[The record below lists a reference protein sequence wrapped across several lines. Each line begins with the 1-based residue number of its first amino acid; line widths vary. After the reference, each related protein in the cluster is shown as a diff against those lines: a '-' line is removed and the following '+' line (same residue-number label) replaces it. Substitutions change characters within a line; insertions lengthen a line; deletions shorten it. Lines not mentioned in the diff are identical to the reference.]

1 MSYSNPEPRVEI
13 SAEQAF
19 REAFERLKRGK
30 PMRLAKGVPV
40 SQNNVAKE
48 AGRDPS
54 ALRKVRYPALI
65 DDIQRWIEDFALTA
79 PPSPRQSIL
88 KKRQRNIELKKR
100 NDEMAVQR
108 DLALSLLVESDARV
122 LYLTKELEQLQELAP
137 TSEVSN
143 LRPKGSGTRAP
154 KRD

>member
-1 MSYSNPEPRVEI
+1 MSYSSPEPRVEI

-54 ALRKVRYPALI
+54 ALRKVRYPTLI

-79 PPSPRQSIL
+79 PPSPRQAIL
-88 KKRQRNIELKKR
+88 KKRQRNLELKKR

-122 LYLTKELEQLQELAP
+122 LYFLIP
-137 TSEVSN
+137 
-143 LRPKGSGTRAP
+143 
-154 KRD
+154 

>member
-1 MSYSNPEPRVEI
+1 MSYSSPESRVEI
-13 SAEQAF
+13 GAEQAF

-30 PMRLAKGVPV
+30 PMRLVKGAPV

-54 ALRKVRYPALI
+54 ALRKSRYPTLI

-79 PPSPRQSIL
+79 PPSPRQTIL
-88 KKRQRNIELKKR
+88 RKRQRNVELKKR

-122 LYLTKELEQLQELAP
+122 LYLTKELEHLQALAP
-137 TSEVSN
+137 TSEVST
-143 LRPKGSGTRAP
+143 LRPKGIGT
-154 KRD
+154 K